1 MSIEAT
7 IGKTK
12 LSEAMP
18 LLNSIAEEHNLRLC
32 IAKDFLKAQE
42 ILIKKLESIS
52 QLSGKK

>member
-1 MSIEAT
+1 MSIETT

-18 LLNSIAEEHNLRLC
+18 LLNAIAEENNLRLC
-32 IAKDFLKAQE
+32 VAKDFLKAQE
-42 ILIKKLESIS
+42 ILVKKLESIS

>member
-1 MSIEAT
+1 MNVEET

-18 LLNSIAEEHNLRLC
+18 LLKTIAEENNLRLC
-32 IAKDFLKAQE
+32 VAKDFLAAKD
-42 ILIKKLESIS
+42 ILIKKIKTIS